1 MAWLASQIF
10 AIPRSQIET
19 EWILNVVGVF
29 ASLWRCQLEVENVDS
44 LVVIYKNWPNDAR
57 VGCNL
62 ANDTKSFATE
72 VDLLESHE
80 VGMFE
85 EE

>member
-1 MAWLASQIF
+1 M
-10 AIPRSQIET
+10 
-19 EWILNVVGVF
+19 
-29 ASLWRCQLEVENVDS
+29 ENLDS
-44 LVVIYKNWPNDAR
+44 LVMIYKNWPNDTR

-62 ANDTKSFATE
+62 ANEDVTKSVTTE

-80 VGMFE
+80 VVMFE

>member
-1 MAWLASQIF
+1 M
-10 AIPRSQIET
+10 
-19 EWILNVVGVF
+19 
-29 ASLWRCQLEVENVDS
+29 
-44 LVVIYKNWPNDAR
+44 IYKNWPNDTR

-62 ANDTKSFATE
+62 ANEDVTKSVTTE

-80 VGMFE
+80 VVMFE

>member
-1 MAWLASQIF
+1 LN
-10 AIPRSQIET
+10 IPSVLT
-19 EWILNVVGVF
+19 
-29 ASLWRCQLEVENVDS
+29 SLRRCRLEVENLDS
-44 LVVIYKNWPNDAR
+44 LVMIYKNYTR

-62 ANDTKSFATE
+62 ANEDVTKSVTTE

-80 VGMFE
+80 VVMFE

>member
-1 MAWLASQIF
+1 
-10 AIPRSQIET
+10 
-19 EWILNVVGVF
+19 
-29 ASLWRCQLEVENVDS
+29 
-44 LVVIYKNWPNDAR
+44 VIYKNWPNDAR